1 MDATPA
7 PIYLTGVGILTPLG
21 GNLEEVWSRVL
32 AGRAAWSA
40 GPPLTG
46 NRGRH
51 ELSAR
56 IEDAAIDD
64 RLPAR
69 AFRRLPR
76 YSKLFLAA
84 AASCL
89 RDLGGEGLPSGI
101 RPERA
106 GVFLGTSRGPLEAV
120 ESISFDLLDGRARHV
135 NAVQFQETVYNAPLG
150 HLSIHYGITG
160 PCIALSSGGASGL
173 LALEMAVS
181 ALHAGRLDLALV
193 GGVDSLTETYRQG
206 MSDAG
211 VLSPGRRGSEQMA
224 PFAADRNGT
233 IAAEGGVFLAIETA
247 ASAARRNAR
256 KDVELL
262 AAVSVSDG
270 FSFYA
275 NDPEGRGFR
284 RSMRTCLREAEIGP
298 DGVDL
303 VLASASGERQLDRA
317 EWRGIRDLWGGNPP
331 PVLVT
336 SVNGLLGDM
345 GAANALLSIA
355 LCHRIFERGM
365 VPGAPS
371 AARLDPECPLEI
383 VSTSRPGSPRTVL
396 VNEASWGGIN
406 ASAAVRRA

>member
-1 MDATPA
+1 VSAGL
-7 PIYLTGVGILTPLG
+7 YLTGAGLLSPSG
-21 GNLEEVWSRVL
+21 GDLETVWSRL
-32 AGRAAWSA
+32 LEGRAAWSP
-40 GPPLTG
+40 GPALNG
-46 NRGRH
+46 NGRRH

-56 IEDAAIDD
+56 IEDAAIDE

-89 RDLGGEGLPSGI
+89 RDLGGEGLPAGV
-101 RPERA
+101 RPERV

-160 PCIALSSGGASGL
+160 PCIAMSSGGASGL

-181 ALHAGRLDLALV
+181 SLRAGRLDLALV
-193 GGVDSLTETYRQG
+193 GGVDSLTETYRRG

-211 VLSPGRRGSEQMA
+211 VLSPARGGSEQMA

-233 IAAEGGVFLAIETA
+233 LAAEGGVFLAIETA
-247 ASAARRNAR
+247 ASAERRGARR
-256 KDVELL
+256 DLELL
-262 AAVSVSDG
+262 SAVSVSDG
-270 FSFYA
+270 ASFYA

-284 RSMRTCLREAEIGP
+284 RALRTCLREAELSP
-298 DGVDL
+298 AAVDL
-303 VLASASGERQLDRA
+303 ILASATGERQLDRA
-317 EWRGIRDLWGGNPP
+317 EWRGIAEVWGGDPSS
-331 PVLVT
+331 VLVT
-336 SVNGLLGDM
+336 SFKGLLGDM
-345 GAANALLSIA
+345 GAANALLSVA

-371 AARLDPECPLEI
+371 AARLDPECPLR
-383 VSTSRPGSPRTVL
+383 VAAASQPASPRTIL